1 MFKNKLPHNL
11 LKGYVFILITTIIWA
26 SAGPIIKYTLDYMP
40 PLTFL
45 FLRFLIACAI
55 LLPYTIYEIQ
65 KVKVN
70 PKDYFNFLLL
80 GIFSQTSLALIF
92 IALKYSTS
100 IDNAVIGILGSILSV
115 AAGSYFYKDKVN
127 SYTKKGLLLA
137 SVGTLV
143 VVLEPILNDGNDTKI
158 SERLF
163 GNFLLLLYN
172 VAWVAYVVWS
182 KMSMGERSK
191 LLKKTLSF
199 VHLKPMTKNY
209 PPTLI
214 TALTMF
220 VGLFTIAPL
229 SIVEM
234 FGGFGN
240 TQYFNIFEISRQSML
255 GILYMAL
262 LSSLGAYILYQ
273 KALEYVKIT
282 DMAFFHYL
290 SPLFTFPV
298 AYLILGET
306 PNQFVILGAFLIAI
320 GVYIAEVRN
329 NRE

>member
-1 MFKNKLPHNL
+1 MFKNKLPDNL

-26 SAGPIIKYTLDYMP
+26 SAGPIIKYTLDYIP

-45 FLRFLIACAI
+45 FLRFLIACSV

-92 IALKYSTS
+92 IALRYSTS

-115 AAGSYFYKDKVN
+115 TAGSYFYKDKVN

-137 SVGTLV
+137 SVGTLI
-143 VVLEPILNDGNDTKI
+143 VVLEPILSDGNSTKI
-158 SERLF
+158 TERLF
-163 GNFLLLLYN
+163 GNLLLLIYN

-199 VHLKPMTKNY
+199 VHLKPMTKTY

-229 SIVEM
+229 AIIEM
-234 FGGFGN
+234 TGGFGN
-240 TQYFNIFEISRQSML
+240 TQYFNILEISRQSML

-262 LSSLGAYILYQ
+262 LSSLAAYILYQ
-273 KALEYVKIT
+273 KALEYVKVT

-306 PNQFVILGAFLIAI
+306 PNQFVILGAFIIAI

-329 NRE
+329 SRE